1 MKKTIFIAVVAF
13 TASAVVNDFN
23 NHLMMKDL
31 KVEQDNSLPT
41 INKEIYLPENSCI
54 LEEVFEFRNAKL
66 NSFVNNCVDAKPV
79 WLLIRY

>member
-41 INKEIYLPENSCI
+41 INKEIYLPENSCT
-54 LEEVFEFRNAKL
+54 LEEVFEFENTKL
-66 NSFVNNCVDAKPV
+66 NSFAHSCYNSKLG
-79 WLLIRY
+79 WLLIAQ